1 MTNILKGFARRSA
14 CAAVL
19 SIIGFGLAPWL
30 LGSQAVAQDVTI
42 TYASFGGALQKA
54 EEAAWLKPF
63 MAQNPGVKI
72 VYDTV
77 DYAKLK
83 AMVEANDVVWD
94 VVVVANDFGLTS
106 DEPLLEKIDCSI
118 VPCSELQPDKFPTT
132 GYRAAHSTSG
142 LAIGYNTTKMP
153 AGMVPQNWADFFD
166 TTKFPGKRVVMMD
179 ASSYV
184 FEQALLGDGV
194 APKDLYPLDID
205 RAIKKL
211 NSLGK
216 SLVIAPSYQGCAELL
231 ASGEAA
237 MAGCWTGRLTG
248 AKYNAGA
255 PIGIQWNQGIISPGY
270 LVIPKGSKHRDLAM
284 KLIAFITSAE
294 NNAKQ
299 ADYIDYGP
307 TNIKAIDKVDPAKK
321 DRLQSSYLSES
332 VFLDDAWYDKNRPEV
347 SKRFSEWLAG
357 MQ

>member
-1 MTNILKGFARRSA
+1 MPSFLRRMARRSA
-14 CAAVL
+14 CVTVVSVLGLSFASWLPRTNAA
-19 SIIGFGLAPWL
+19 AE
-30 LGSQAVAQDVTI
+30 DVTI

-63 MAQNPGVKI
+63 MEQNPGVKI
-72 VYDTV
+72 VYDSV

-118 VPCSELQPDKFPTT
+118 VSCDQLQPDKFPTT
-132 GYRAAHSTSG
+132 GYRAPHSTSG

-153 AGMVPQNWADFFD
+153 SGMVPQNWADFFD
-166 TTKFPGKRVVMMD
+166 VAKFPGKRVVMMD

-216 SLVIAPSYQGCAELL
+216 NLVIAPSYQGCAELL
-231 ASGEAA
+231 ASGDAT

-248 AKYNAGA
+248 AKYGAHA
-255 PIGIQWNQGIISPGY
+255 PIDIQWNQGVISPGY
-270 LVIPKGSKHRDLAM
+270 LVIPKGTKHKDLAM

-294 NNAKQ
+294 HNADQ
-299 ADYIDYGP
+299 ARYIDYGP
-307 TNIKAIDKVDPAKK
+307 TNIKALDKVDPAKK
-321 DRLQSSYLSES
+321 DRLQSSHLDVS
-332 VFLDDAWYDKNRPEV
+332 VFLDDKWYDKNRPEV
-347 SKRFSEWLAG
+347 TKRFAEWLAG

>member
-1 MTNILKGFARRSA
+1 MPRFLRHLARQAA
-14 CAAVL
+14 CLTFLLAACL
-19 SIIGFGLAPWL
+19 CLGGSLAPRI
-30 LGSQAVAQDVTI
+30 AAAEDITI

-63 MAQNPGVKI
+63 MAKNPGVKI
-72 VYDTV
+72 VYDNV

-83 AMVEANDVVWD
+83 AMVEANNVVWD
-94 VVVVANDFGLTS
+94 VAVVANDFGLTS

-118 VPCSELQPDKFPTT
+118 VPCDQLQPDRFPTT

-142 LAIGYNTTKMP
+142 LAIGYNTKKMP
-153 AGMVPQNWADFFD
+153 NGQIPQNWADFFD
-166 TTKFPGKRVVMMD
+166 VQKFPGKRVVMMD

-194 APKDLYPLDID
+194 TPKDLYPLDIN

-211 NSLGK
+211 NSIGSNLM
-216 SLVIAPSYQGCAELL
+216 IAPSYQGCAELL
-231 ASGEAA
+231 ATGEAV

-255 PIGIQWNQGIISPGY
+255 PVDIQWNQGIISPGY
-270 LVIPKGSKHRDLAM
+270 LVIPKGSKHKDLAM
-284 KLIAFITSAE
+284 KLIAYITSAE

-299 ADYIDYGP
+299 AEFIDYGP
-307 TNIKAIDKVDPAKK
+307 TNANALDKVDPAKK
-321 DRLQSSYLSES
+321 DRLQSSHLDVS
-332 VFLDDAWYDKNRPEV
+332 VFLDDRWYDKNRPEV
-347 SKRFSEWLAG
+347 SKRFAEWLAG